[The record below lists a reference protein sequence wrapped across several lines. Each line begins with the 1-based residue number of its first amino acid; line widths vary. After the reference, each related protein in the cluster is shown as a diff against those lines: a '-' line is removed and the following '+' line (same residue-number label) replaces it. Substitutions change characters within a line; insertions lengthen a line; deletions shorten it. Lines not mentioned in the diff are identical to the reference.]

1 MLSDFVARNRAVII
15 SGTRARVARRSP
27 SAPNELEL
35 ENGIPLFLDQLAE
48 ALRLKETSD
57 ATDNEQISRS
67 AGRHGHE
74 LLRMGLTIGQ
84 VVHDYGDVCQTI
96 TALAVEQ
103 KVPISTEDFQT
114 LNLCLDDAIAEA
126 VTEFSRVRESKI
138 AAEETERL
146 GFLAHEQRNLLNA
159 AMLAYEMIKTGRV
172 AVAGS
177 TGQVLGRSL
186 LGLRDLVDRSLTDV
200 RLDAGIERLEL
211 ICVAELVDEIEI
223 GASLQAQVRRLSFA
237 ASSVD
242 RTVTVEGDRQIISAA
257 VSNLLQN
264 AFKFTRTGGAVTLT
278 VRATP
283 DRVLFEVEDECGGLP
298 PGKPEDLF
306 RSFRQHGQDRTGLG
320 LGLSICRKAAA
331 ASRGELHVRDL
342 PGKGCV
348 FTLDLPRKPPPPL
361 LVVGGDEDPGRAA
374 SASGPAVG
382 LLPALTRS

>member
-1 MLSDFVARNRAVII
+1 VLSDFVALNRDVII
-15 SGTRARVARRSP
+15 SGTRARVARRATSE
-27 SAPNELEL
+27 PNELEL
-35 ENGIPLFLDQLAE
+35 QNGIPIFLDQLAD
-48 ALRLKETSD
+48 ALRLAETSNV
-57 ATDNEQISRS
+57 TDNEQISRS
-67 AGRHGHE
+67 AGRHGHD

-96 TALAVEQ
+96 TSLAVEQ
-103 KVPISTEDFQT
+103 KVPITTEDFQT

-126 VTEFSRVRESKI
+126 VTEFSRIRESKI
-138 AAEETERL
+138 AAQEMERL

-159 AMLAYEMIKTGRV
+159 AMLSYEMIKTGRV
-172 AVAGS
+172 AMGGS
-177 TGQVLGRSL
+177 TGLVLGRSL

-223 GASLQAQVRRLSFA
+223 GASLQAQVRRVSFA
-237 ASSVD
+237 ATSVD
-242 RTVTVEGDRQIISAA
+242 RTVTIEGDRQIISAA

-264 AFKFTRTGGAVTLT
+264 AFKFTRTGGAVSLT
-278 VRATP
+278 VHATP

-306 RSFRQHGQDRTGLG
+306 RSFTQHSHDRTGLG

-331 ASRGELHVRDL
+331 ASRGEVHVRDL

-361 LVVGGDEDPGRAA
+361 LVVGGDKDRGRAA
-374 SASGPAVG
+374 GAPGPGVG
-382 LLPALTRS
+382 LLPAVTQG

>member
-264 AFKFTRTGGAVTLT
+264 AFKFTHRDGAVSLT
-278 VRATP
+278 ASATAEH
-283 DRVLFEVEDECGGLP
+283 VLFEIEDQCGGLP
-298 PGKPEDLF
+298 PGSIAGLF
-306 RSFRQHGQDRTGLG
+306 RPFEQRGTDRSGVGLG
-320 LGLSICRKAAA
+320 LAICLKAARA
-331 ASRGELHVRDL
+331 NRGEIRVRDL
-342 PGKGCV
+342 PGRGCV
-348 FTLDLPRKPPPPL
+348 FTLELPRTSPRPRGP
-361 LVVGGDEDPGRAA
+361 
-374 SASGPAVG
+374 SGPHPTVRG
-382 LLPALTRS
+382 LP